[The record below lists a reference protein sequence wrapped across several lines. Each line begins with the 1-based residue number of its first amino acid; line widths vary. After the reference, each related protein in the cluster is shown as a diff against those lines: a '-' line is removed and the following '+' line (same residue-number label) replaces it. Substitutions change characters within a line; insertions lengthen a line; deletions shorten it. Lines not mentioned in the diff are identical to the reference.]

1 MSKEGISAYSDEYK
15 NDCSNIQSVFGEIN
29 LSTDELYECIK
40 MINKSIEGITCA
52 SNETTSDMLK
62 IAQNTESISDKT
74 NRIIEKITN
83 TKEICDELNDLVKNI
98 RT

>member
-1 MSKEGISAYSDEYK
+1 
-15 NDCSNIQSVFGEIN
+15 
-29 LSTDELYECIK
+29 
-40 MINKSIEGITCA
+40 
-52 SNETTSDMLK
+52 MLK